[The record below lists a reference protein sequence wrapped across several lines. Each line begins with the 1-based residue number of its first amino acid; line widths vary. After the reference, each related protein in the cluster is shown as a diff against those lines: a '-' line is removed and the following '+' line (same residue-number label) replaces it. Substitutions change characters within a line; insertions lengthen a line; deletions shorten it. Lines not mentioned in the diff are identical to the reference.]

1 MCLAWL
7 DPAAW
12 EQPVG
17 TASLVLAM
25 ANQQHLI
32 ILYDCALITNVSF
45 HVMTTITDLPQIIKA
60 LPADRRARF
69 ERIFDVDTAAGE
81 VRIPLT
87 MRPWV
92 ERHLG
97 RVEDIEYQRIV
108 CITNR
113 FTLEGA
119 LFNPV
124 RANRPMVL
132 RDTDEQRG
140 TNDAVHPS
148 IEDVFAAPERT
159 TAEDVFGRVRGKYC
173 ITTSNVARWDGQ
185 CAVLI
190 FDEYDPLKFTRD
202 RMRDYFATSLEW
214 AQRAHAYDPQARN
227 FVWMWNGGLKG
238 GASIP
243 HAHAQMGLGRGR
255 PYAFVE
261 RLRRAAT
268 AYQCEHNANYF
279 ADLLAAHEDVGL
291 GVAFAG
297 LRGFFHLAA
306 NRSKDLWVYGAAFDQ
321 TLADALHDALRA
333 LIDHTGMGA
342 FNVGVVMPPL
352 FSPSGPSEG
361 HLPPA
366 PLPEGEGSEDWPGF
380 PVLLRIGDRGSP
392 HMISSD
398 VGAMDL
404 YGQSVIAA
412 DPFAVQVQ
420 LATTRS
426 GR

>member
-1 MCLAWL
+1 
-7 DPAAW
+7 
-12 EQPVG
+12 
-17 TASLVLAM
+17 
-25 ANQQHLI
+25 
-32 ILYDCALITNVSF
+32 
-45 HVMTTITDLPQIIKA
+45 MTTITDLPQIIKA
-60 LPADRRARF
+60 LPPDRRARF
-69 ERIFDVDTAAGE
+69 ERIFHVDVASGE
-81 VRIPLT
+81 THIPAT

-97 RVEDIEYQRIV
+97 RVEEVEHQRIV
-108 CITNR
+108 RITNR

-124 RANRPMVL
+124 RANRPLVMNNAQ
-132 RDTDEQRG
+132 RAMHDESEIGNRKSEI
-140 TNDAVHPS
+140 D
-148 IEDVFAAPERT
+148 DVFADPLRT
-159 TAEDVFGRVRGKYC
+159 TAEDVFGRVRGKHC
-173 ITTSNVARWDGQ
+173 VTTSNVARWDGQ

-202 RMRDYFATSLEW
+202 HMRDYFATALEW
-214 AQRAHAYDPQARN
+214 ARRAHAHDPQAHN

-261 RLRRAAT
+261 RLLRAVVAYRREQGAD
-268 AYQCEHNANYF
+268 YF

-291 GVAFAG
+291 GVTFAR
-297 LRGFFHLAA
+297 LHGFLHLAA
-306 NRSKDLWVYGAAFDQ
+306 NRSKDLWVYGAGFDE

-342 FNVGVVMPPL
+342 FNVGIVMPPL
-352 FSPSGPSEG
+352 YPPPS
-361 HLPPA
+361 L
-366 PLPEGEGSEDWPGF
+366 GEGMGVGFEDWAGF
-380 PVLLRIGDRGSP
+380 PILLRIGDRGSP

-404 YGQSVIAA
+404 YGQNVIAA
-412 DPFAVQVQ
+412 DPFAVKAQ
-420 LATTRS
+420 LATKRS

>member
-1 MCLAWL
+1 
-7 DPAAW
+7 
-12 EQPVG
+12 
-17 TASLVLAM
+17 
-25 ANQQHLI
+25 
-32 ILYDCALITNVSF
+32 
-45 HVMTTITDLPQIIKA
+45 MTTITDLPQIIKA
-60 LPADRRARF
+60 LPSDRRARF
-69 ERIFDVDTAAGE
+69 ERIFDVDAVAGE
-81 VRIPLT
+81 TRVPAT

-97 RVEDIEYQRIV
+97 RVENIEHQRIV
-108 CITNR
+108 RITNR

-119 LFNPV
+119 LFNPI

-132 RDTDEQRG
+132 RGEGDSTQSAIG
-140 TNDAVHPS
+140 NPKS
-148 IEDVFAAPERT
+148 GIEDVFAVPERT

-173 ITTSNVARWDGQ
+173 VTTSNVARWDGQ

-202 RMRDYFATSLEW
+202 HMRDYFATSLEW
-214 AQRAHAYDPQARN
+214 ARRAHDYDPPARN

-261 RLRRAAT
+261 RLRRATT
-268 AYQCEHNANYF
+268 AYRREHGADYF
-279 ADLLAAHEDVGL
+279 ADLLSAHEDVGL
-291 GVAFAG
+291 GVEFAG
-297 LRGFFHLAA
+297 LRGFFYLAA
-306 NRSKDLWVYGAAFDQ
+306 NRSKDLWIYGAAFDE

-342 FNVGVVMPPL
+342 FNVGIVMPPL
-352 FSPSGPSEG
+352 FTPSPSGGGTSSKRSGGEEG
-361 HLPPA
+361 WG
-366 PLPEGEGSEDWPGF
+366 EGENQADWTGF

-412 DPFAVQVQ
+412 DPIAVQAQV
-420 LATTRS
+420 ATTQS